1 MVVNIFCLKEGEG
14 ISKGVDNNMA
24 GNTGTDGNSS
34 EKQYG
39 ITSPISLAEP
49 KPKDWALNHQLED
62 VLKSF
67 DIFETQDE
75 IQHRMVVLGRLNE
88 LAKQWI
94 YDLSVSKNMPENV
107 ARNVGGKIFTF
118 GSFRLGVHTRGADID
133 TLLVAPRHIERS
145 DFFHSFYEFLK
156 DRDEVKDLRAVE
168 EAFVPVMK
176 MQFDGIEIDLLFARL
191 ALPTIPDDLNLLD
204 QSLLKNLDQKCV
216 RSLNGCR
223 VTDEILNLVPNR
235 EQFRMTLRS
244 IKLWAKNHGIYSNV
258 IGFLGGVSWAMLVAR
273 ICQLYPKAVS
283 GTLVWKF
290 FLIYSRWKWP
300 QPVLLKEMPKDN
312 QLDFPVWD
320 PRTNPND
327 RYHLMPII
335 TPAYPQQNS
344 TYNVSISTLTIM
356 KEEFQGGL
364 NIMNDIY
371 EDKAEWKAIFAAQS
385 FFHRYKHYIVLGAYS
400 DAEEHLLEWAGLVES
415 KVRILVGMLEKN
427 QYVKLAHV
435 NPSSYGPLENPEIEE
450 KRNVRRWFIGL
461 EFRKV
466 DQTINVDL
474 TPEIHYFRSTVEK
487 HQSSLFK
494 EGMKIEAK
502 HVKKKQL
509 HQYLPSA
516 VLKIKRKSSTQP
528 GMKKQVSNASLKS
541 LDENSHDQEGI
552 DEEQKLDRSLQE
564 TDNRSLEENKSSI
577 DSGVS
582 TDDALQV
589 GVKKRGIKRPSSPL
603 DEDSSPIKRIRE
615 RTQTEGEKD
624 LCSQDSLISDDA
636 EFLAECRSDPSY
648 DQSVTTNQIKLILK
662 D

>member
-1 MVVNIFCLKEGEG
+1 MSG
-14 ISKGVDNNMA
+14 ISA
-24 GNTGTDGNSS
+24 SETSGT

-49 KPKDWALNHQLED
+49 KAKDITLDKQLEEA
-62 VLKSF
+62 LKSF
-67 DIFETQDE
+67 DIFETQEE

-88 LAKQWI
+88 IAKQWI
-94 YDLSVSKNMPENV
+94 IDVSLSKNMPENV
-107 ARNVGGKIFTF
+107 AKNVGGKIFTF
-118 GSFRLGVHTRGADID
+118 GSFRLGVHTKGADID
-133 TLLVAPRHIERS
+133 TLLVAPRHVERS

-156 DRDEVKDLRAVE
+156 DREEVKDLRAVE

-204 QSLLKNLDQKCV
+204 ESLLKNLDPKCV

-223 VTDEILNLVPNR
+223 VTDEILSLVPNR

-273 ICQLYPKAVS
+273 ICQLYPKAVA

-290 FLIYSRWKWP
+290 FRIYSQWKWP
-300 QPVLLKEMPKDN
+300 QPVLLKEIPKEN
-312 QLDFPVWD
+312 KLGFTVWD
-320 PRTNPND
+320 PRTNPTD

-344 TYNVSISTLTIM
+344 TYNVSVSTLTIM
-356 KEEFQGGL
+356 KEEFQSGL
-364 NIMNDIY
+364 KVMD
-371 EDKAEWKAIFAAQS
+371 EVFADKAEWKTLFAS
-385 FFHRYKHYIVLGAYS
+385 SNFFHRYKHYIVLGAYS
-400 DAEEHLLEWAGLVES
+400 DVEESHLEWAGLVES

-435 NPSSYGPLENPEIEE
+435 NPSSYGPLENPEQEE
-450 KRNVRRWFIGL
+450 KPNVRRWFIGL

-474 TPEIHYFRSTVEK
+474 TPEIHYFRNTVEK
-487 HQSSLFK
+487 QALQSAIYK
-494 EGMKIEAK
+494 EGMRIEAK

-509 HQYLPSA
+509 HQFLPNS
-516 VLKIKRKSSTQP
+516 VLRIKKKSSTTSQA
-528 GMKKQVSNASLKS
+528 GTLKRQASDASLKP
-541 LDENSHDQEGI
+541 LDDSSCDVEEAAPDSHKSDQT
-552 DEEQKLDRSLQE
+552 LE
-564 TDNRSLEENKSSI
+564 TDNGSLEENRSSVDSGISI
-577 DSGVS
+577 DASQ
-582 TDDALQV
+582 QV

-603 DEDSSPIKRIRE
+603 DEDASPIKKIRE
-615 RTQTEGEKD
+615 QADSGNYNSQDAFEDRVGD
-624 LCSQDSLISDDA
+624 LLDNQSQDSSTESHVA
-636 EFLAECRSDPSY
+636 KNS
-648 DQSVTTNQIKLILK
+648 IKLTLK
-662 D
+662 E